1 MKKRKLI
8 IASGAVALVTPVF
21 YIGCFFLYW
30 GAWNHL
36 VLGGTRPAGLDY
48 LMMLFGGFVVIV
60 GIIGVLKLIPFLEEL
75 SE

>member
-8 IASGAVALVTPVF
+8 IASGAVALVTPLF
-21 YIGCFFLYW
+21 FIGCFFLYW
-30 GAWNHL
+30 GAWN
-36 VLGGTRPAGLDY
+36 Y
-48 LMMLFGGFVVIV
+48 LFGSRIGLFFGLVMAVFGVFMIII